1 MRLNS
6 RLVISRDPRIA
17 DCDRSQWVRDFE
29 NLTGSVRDLKFFWI
43 LVVIPGYKFNSQ
55 MVIPYLQRCKFY
67 DQLELHQVLG

>member
-1 MRLNS
+1 MVLLLAGPS
-6 RLVISRDPRIA
+6 P
-17 DCDRSQWVRDFE
+17 
-29 NLTGSVRDLKFFWI
+29 VRDLKFFWI